1 MSWFNRRTLI
11 ALPLALV
18 MGACGFTPVHAPGG
32 AGQVLYGNVR
42 VQAPE
47 EIPSNS
53 DVAAFFLVDALEQDL
68 GRGEGGIY
76 ALDLSVK
83 QTVEGQAIT
92 ADNDITRFSVQ
103 GTANYTLRRLS
114 DGVVVTSGA
123 VDNFTGYSATGSTV
137 DTLAG
142 ERDAE
147 ERLMRILADQIVT
160 RLFTTADLG
169 PVGSE

>member
-1 MSWFNRRTLI
+1 M
-11 ALPLALV
+11 
-18 MGACGFTPVHAPGG
+18 
-32 AGQVLYGNVR
+32 
-42 VQAPE
+42 QAPE